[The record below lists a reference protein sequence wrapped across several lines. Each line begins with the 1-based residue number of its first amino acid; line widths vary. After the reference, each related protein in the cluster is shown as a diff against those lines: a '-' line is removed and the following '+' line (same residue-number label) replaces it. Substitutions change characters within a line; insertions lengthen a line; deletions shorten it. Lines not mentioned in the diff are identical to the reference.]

1 MGRQAG
7 SGEMA
12 ALCRGQSTQQE
23 DRLGRQEKRVV
34 GKQRKKV
41 GRRRISFSWEEREED
56 VNKGDFKSIVTN
68 KVRGLVI
75 ISVIVQ
81 QTINIMVVLANYL
94 SIYLYISITDYK
106 S

>member
-1 MGRQAG
+1 MGSQAG

-23 DRLGRQEKRVV
+23 DRLGRQEKTLG

-56 VNKGDFKSIVTN
+56 INKGDFKSIVTN
-68 KVRGLVI
+68 KVGALFI
-75 ISVIVQ
+75 ISVIV
-81 QTINIMVVLANYL
+81 
-94 SIYLYISITDYK
+94 
-106 S
+106 

>member
-1 MGRQAG
+1 
-7 SGEMA
+7 MA

-23 DRLGRQEKRVV
+23 DRLGRQEKRVG

-56 VNKGDFKSIVTN
+56 GNKGDFKRIVT
-68 KVRGLVI
+68 KVGALVI

-81 QTINIMVVLANYL
+81 QTINTLVVLAN
-94 SIYLYISITDYK
+94 
-106 S
+106 